1 MKGFIKVVAVVAVA
15 VGLMFVFG
23 WLVSI
28 AFVGGYIWGTK

>member
-1 MKGFIKVVAVVAVA
+1 MKGFVKVLAVVGVAVL
-15 VGLMFVFG
+15 LMFFLG